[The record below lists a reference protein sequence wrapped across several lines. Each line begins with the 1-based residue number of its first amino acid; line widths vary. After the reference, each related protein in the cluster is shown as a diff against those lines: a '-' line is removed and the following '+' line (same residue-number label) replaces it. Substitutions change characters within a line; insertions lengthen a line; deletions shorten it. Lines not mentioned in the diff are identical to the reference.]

1 MISTGSS
8 DAGNSHTNLIHNKSW
23 TTEFSPGRF
32 NFPSLVPALQTSKE
46 QVFTHPNLKEYI
58 WQVKRR
64 KHCFSHNV
72 HQKRKFRHL
81 IMSDNNSND
90 CHCAPLVV
98 LPCHLVPGL
107 PSDRNWLS
115 GRVYK
120 IHIHLFIVIQ
130 IKTTCQINIKYAN
143 WCLPLDPSSPSLNTA
158 VTDDKFVKLNW
169 P

>member
-1 MISTGSS
+1 MAFITYKYSPRSPVALIGNDFNRVLSC
-8 DAGNSHTNLIHNKSW
+8 GNSHTNLIHNKSW

-98 LPCHLVPGL
+98 LPCHRVPGL
-107 PSDRNWLS
+107 PSDR
-115 GRVYK
+115 
-120 IHIHLFIVIQ
+120 
-130 IKTTCQINIKYAN
+130 
-143 WCLPLDPSSPSLNTA
+143 
-158 VTDDKFVKLNW
+158 
-169 P
+169 